1 MNNFIDL
8 AAEKQKI
15 LQTFEQ
21 LEFEMANYQQQIA
34 SLKLE
39 NEALKQ
45 QTNNQ
50 LQVVTDTTERRLDS
64 ELDLLKHQNNEL
76 EHLLATTKQRISELS
91 NILID
96 KESQIKEL
104 KANQPKRTNRFDIAE
119 SDQLFEAK
127 MAVTEKDKQIRQLEI
142 KLAKLQ
148 SLDNAEKLISDK
160 DHQIQLLTTA
170 IDNLETTNVK
180 LIFENEELKTE
191 LEQLTPTEQ
200 HLDQEQTSIPG
211 TETSELQEID
221 SLLEHIIDH
230 QLNVDKLNEEQTIT
244 NLESEFEFTA
254 KAKLA
259 LKLLLN
265 DGLDRNSFK
274 RALMAHHEI
283 IDSFIGEVNG
293 YFEDQYF
300 FELISENKN
309 YYTINQ
315 ELFE

>member
-1 MNNFIDL
+1 M
-8 AAEKQKI
+8 
-15 LQTFEQ
+15 
-21 LEFEMANYQQQIA
+21 
-34 SLKLE
+34 
-39 NEALKQ
+39 
-45 QTNNQ
+45 
-50 LQVVTDTTERRLDS
+50 
-64 ELDLLKHQNNEL
+64 
-76 EHLLATTKQRISELS
+76 
-91 NILID
+91 
-96 KESQIKEL
+96 
-104 KANQPKRTNRFDIAE
+104 
-119 SDQLFEAK
+119 
-127 MAVTEKDKQIRQLEI
+127 
-142 KLAKLQ
+142 
-148 SLDNAEKLISDK
+148 DNAEKLISDK

-200 HLDQEQTSIPG
+200 HLDQEQTSIPA

-221 SLLEHIIDH
+221 SLLEQIIDH
-230 QLNVDKLNEEQTIT
+230 QLNPDKLNKEQIIT
-244 NLESEFEFTA
+244 KLEAEFEFTA